1 MKNYIRKYYHHSFTF
16 LFLFFLYLYHP
27 ASKIYA
33 ADKGLGCDTK
43 NSFGLV
49 AKFLCTLSPGGT
61 DNSKLVGNK
70 FNAIVSSIIGLLTII
85 AGLWFLIQIIVAGYG
100 WIGSGGDG
108 KKVTEARDKI
118 TNSLI
123 GLLMVV
129 IAWVIV
135 AIVGQ
140 LIGLN
145 ILNPGE
151 VLQTLTM

>member
-1 MKNYIRKYYHHSFTF
+1 MIKKIAANLANFYFFFSAS
-16 LFLFFLYLYHP
+16 LFFPLT
-27 ASKIYA
+27 KIYA
-33 ADKGLGCDTK
+33 ADKGLGCDDK
-43 NSFGLV
+43 DSFGLV
-49 AKFLCTLSPGGT
+49 AKFLCTLTQGNADNTKQVGT
-61 DNSKLVGNK
+61 KL
-70 FNAIVSSIIGLLTII
+70 NAIISSIIGVLTVI

-129 IAWVIV
+129 IAWIIV

-151 VLQTLTM
+151 TLSTLTK